1 MTSMMG
7 RRFLLTSVPGP
18 RLLLC
23 PAPGF
28 KAVASERGL
37 ESALQPQRLPQARA
51 AQVQA
56 VGGPIRVTELVLD
69 LRGVQRLSAGAAR
82 RPAAVTHVQ
91 LRGRVER
98 QPTVVELAHDHEA
111 KVLVVHPGTPVDRSN
126 ATSGPAKPGASGSAA
141 RCVCRRPAGRQSEL
155 EHGHW
160 GTLCASGAR

>member
-1 MTSMMG
+1 MMG
-7 RRFLLTSVPGP
+7 RRFLLTSVAGP

-82 RPAAVTHVQ
+82 RPAAVAHVQ

-111 KVLVVHPGTPVDRSN
+111 KALVVHPVLQ
-126 ATSGPAKPGASGSAA
+126 SGRRRDFLPGQA
-141 RCVCRRPAGRQSEL
+141 RCQRVP
-155 EHGHW
+155 
-160 GTLCASGAR
+160 TPDASVGGPLVDKGILTER